1 MTEPPDFSIVK
12 LIAGFFGSLVSLK
25 FVPGTFLEKALML
38 AGGVALSYFA
48 TSPVTDWLAIP
59 KTEGLIGFFIGLFG
73 MALVS
78 KVYEVLLLLDAAAIA
93 ADLWAAFK
101 RKLGA

>member
-1 MTEPPDFSIVK
+1 MTEPPDFSFVK
-12 LIAGFFGSLVSLK
+12 IIAGFFGSLVSLK
-25 FVPGTFLEKALML
+25 FVPGTFFEKTLML

-78 KVYEVLLLLDAAAIA
+78 KVYEVLLLLDATAIA
-93 ADLWAAFK
+93 ADLWAAVK

>member
-1 MTEPPDFSIVK
+1 MTEPPDINIVK

-25 FVPGTFLEKALML
+25 FVPGTCPERALMW

-73 MALVS
+73 MSVVS
-78 KVYEVLLLLDAAAIA
+78 KVYEIIQILDAATIA
-93 ADLWAAFK
+93 ADLWSAVK
-101 RKLGA
+101 RKWGA